1 MRSTGEVL
9 GLAPDAADAHRLADE
24 AVAAHAARR

>member
-9 GLAPDAADAHRLADE
+9 GLAPDYERALADARDA
-24 AVAAHAARR
+24 AGAHAR

>member
-9 GLAPDAADAHRLADE
+9 GLAEDFDEALAVARDAA
-24 AVAAHAARR
+24 AVHAG